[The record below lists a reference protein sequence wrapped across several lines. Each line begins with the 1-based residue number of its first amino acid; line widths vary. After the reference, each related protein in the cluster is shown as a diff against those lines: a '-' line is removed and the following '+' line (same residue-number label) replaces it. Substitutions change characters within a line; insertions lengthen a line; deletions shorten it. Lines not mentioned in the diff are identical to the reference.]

1 MYVLMISYVSREK
14 AMAEG
19 LAFWTDDGIP
29 GIQVS
34 PLPLSILTFPL
45 PPSCL
50 PRLFP
55 DRIPGRTGRADK
67 RFRRNIGIHSPL
79 VRIEI
84 RSESLPT
91 LYTLVVCF

>member
-1 MYVLMISYVSREK
+1 MFSYVSREK

-34 PLPLSILTFPL
+34 PFSCALFTFAPYPMVFTLTRFHSH
-45 PPSCL
+45 PSWPWL
-50 PRLFP
+50 GL
-55 DRIPGRTGRADK
+55 TNA
-67 RFRRNIGIHSPL
+67 RRSIGIHSPL

-84 RSESLPT
+84 RSESLLT